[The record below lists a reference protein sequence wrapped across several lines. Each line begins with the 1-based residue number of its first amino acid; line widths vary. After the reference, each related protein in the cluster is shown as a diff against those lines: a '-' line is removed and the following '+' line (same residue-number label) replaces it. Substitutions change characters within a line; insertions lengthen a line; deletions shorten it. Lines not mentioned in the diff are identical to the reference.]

1 MPNRIKGITIEI
13 NGDATGLQKAL
24 SGVNKDLREANS
36 GLTDVRKLLKLDP
49 SNVELLRQKQGYL
62 NDAIAS
68 SKEKLDTERQALEQL
83 KNSDGFD
90 ANSEEAKALERQIVA
105 DEQQLKSFEQ
115 ELKAFG
121 NVGAQQLKAVGDK
134 FKDIGDKMSNVG
146 STMTTKVTAPIAAGF
161 GAALKITADF
171 DAQMS
176 KVQAISGATAD
187 EFVVLRDKADEMG
200 ERTKFSASQA
210 GEAFEYMAM
219 AGWKT
224 EDMLNGIEGIMNL
237 AAASGEDLATTSD
250 IVTDALTA
258 FGLTADDSGHFA
270 DVLAAA
276 SSNANT
282 NVALMGETFKYVAPV
297 AGAMTY
303 NVEDMAIAI
312 GLMANSGIKG
322 SQAGTALRGILSRLA
337 KPTDE
342 VQAAMDR
349 LDITLSDGD
358 GNMRSFRDIM
368 DQLRSSFD
376 GLILPEENFM
386 ASLQMLDEQFASG
399 TLTEKQYHAAQE
411 DLIKETYGAEAALK
425 AQYAA
430 QLAGQNSL
438 SGLLA
443 IVNASPEDYEKLTA
457 AIDNANGTSEE
468 MAAIMQ
474 DNLSGQLEIL
484 KSKTEKL
491 AISVGTTLMPIAE
504 KAVNV
509 AQQIIDKFNALT
521 PAQQETILKIA
532 AVVAAVG
539 PALLVGGKL
548 ISSLG
553 TIISLV
559 GTVVGVLGGP
569 LTIAIG
575 VAVAAGVA
583 LYKNWDTIKE
593 KGTAL
598 LNSVKTTFE
607 NIKNAISNAV
617 NKIKG
622 VFNFSWSLPNI
633 RLPHFRIMGNFSL
646 NPLSVPSFGVSWY
659 RKAYEDGVL
668 FNRPTVLP
676 TASGMKG
683 FGDGVGSEVV
693 LGLSRLRELVG
704 SGGGQTTINVY
715 GAPGQS
721 EEALAEIIM
730 DRITTLQ
737 EREAI
742 GTL

>member
-1 MPNRIKGITIEI
+1 MANRIKGITIEL
-13 NGDATGLQKAL
+13 NGDATGLNKAL
-24 SGVNKDLREANS
+24 QSVNKELKTANS
-36 GLTDVRKLLKLDP
+36 GLKDVSKLLKLDP
-49 SNVELLRQKQGYL
+49 GNVELLRQKQGYL
-62 NDAIAS
+62 NDAI
-68 SKEKLDTERQALEQL
+68 KDTEAKLKTEREALDQL
-83 KNSDGFD
+83 KHSEGFD
-90 ANSEEAKALERQIVA
+90 ANSEQAKALERQIIA
-105 DEQQLKSFEQ
+105 DEQ
-115 ELKAFG
+115 ELKNLTKEAKEFG
-121 NVGAQQLKAVGDK
+121 SVSTQQFRAAGEKLKEVGNK
-134 FKDIGDKMSNVG
+134 IGDVG
-146 STMTTKVTAPIAAGF
+146 KTLTTKATVPIVTGF
-161 GAALKITADF
+161 TAALKITADF

-322 SQAGTALRGILSRLA
+322 SQAGTALRGILTRLA

-368 DQLRSSFD
+368 DQLRNSFD

-386 ASLQMLDEQFASG
+386 ASLQMLDEQFANG

-443 IVNASPEDYEKLTA
+443 IVNAAPEDYEKLTA

-491 AISVGTTLMPIAE
+491 AISVGTTLMPFAE
-504 KAVNV
+504 KAVGV
-509 AQQIIDKFNALT
+509 AQQLIDKFNALS
-521 PAQQETILKIA
+521 PEQQEIIVKVLGITAVVGPLITIL
-532 AVVAAVG
+532 G
-539 PALLVGGKL
+539 TL
-548 ISSLG
+548 ITSVG
-553 TIISLV
+553 TIM
-559 GTVVGVLGGP
+559 TVLSGP
-569 LTIAIG
+569 LVLAIG
-575 VAVAAGVA
+575 GAVAAGVL
-583 LYKNWDTIKE
+583 LYKNWDVIKE
-593 KGTAL
+593 KGAAL
-598 LNSVKTTFE
+598 LSSVKSTFE
-607 NIKNAISNAV
+607 NIKNTIENVV
-617 NKIKG
+617 NRIKG
-622 VFNFSWSLPNI
+622 VFNFRWSLPHLA
-633 RLPHFRIMGNFSL
+633 LPHFSLSGSFSL
-646 NPLSVPSFGVSWY
+646 NPPSVPNLSVSWY
-659 RKAYEDGVL
+659 RKAYEDGVM
-668 FNRPTVLP
+668 FNRPTVLQ
-676 TASGMKG
+676 TSSGMKG

-693 LGLSRLRELVG
+693 LGLSRLRELVSSG
-704 SGGGQTTINVY
+704 SGMTINVY

-737 EREAI
+737 QREAI
-742 GTL
+742 GAL

>member
-1 MPNRIKGITIEI
+1 MANRIKGITIEL
-13 NGDATGLQKAL
+13 NGDATGLNKAL
-24 SGVNKDLREANS
+24 QSVNKELKTANS
-36 GLTDVRKLLKLDP
+36 GLKDVSKLLKLDP
-49 SNVELLRQKQGYL
+49 GNVELLRQKQGYL
-62 NDAIAS
+62 NDAI
-68 SKEKLDTERQALEQL
+68 KDTEAKLKTEREALDQL
-83 KNSDGFD
+83 KHSEGFD
-90 ANSEEAKALERQIVA
+90 ANSEQAKALERQIIA
-105 DEQQLKSFEQ
+105 DEQ
-115 ELKAFG
+115 ELKNLTKEAKEFG
-121 NVGAQQLKAVGDK
+121 SVSAQQFRAAGEKLKEVGNK
-134 FKDIGDKMSNVG
+134 IGDVG
-146 STMTTKVTAPIAAGF
+146 KTLTTKATVPIVTGF
-161 GAALKITADF
+161 TAALKITADF

-176 KVQAISGATAD
+176 KVQAISGATAE

-224 EDMLNGIEGIMNL
+224 KDMLNGIEGIMNL

-303 NVEDMAIAI
+303 SVEDMAIAI

-322 SQAGTALRGILSRLA
+322 SQAGTALRGVLSRLA
-337 KPTDE
+337 DPTDE

-386 ASLQMLDEQFASG
+386 ASLQMLDEQFANG

-457 AIDNANGTSEE
+457 AIDNANGTSEK

-491 AISVGTTLMPIAE
+491 AISVGTTLMPFAE
-504 KAVNV
+504 KAVGV
-509 AQQIIDKFNALT
+509 AQQLIDKFNALT

-548 ISSLG
+548 ISSIG

-575 VAVAAGVA
+575 AAVAAGV
-583 LYKNWDTIKE
+583 LIYKNWDTIKE
-593 KGTAL
+593 KGAQL
-598 LNSVKTTFE
+598 LTSVKTTFN
-607 NIKNAISNAV
+607 NIKSTIENVV

-622 VFNFSWSLPNI
+622 VFNFRWSLPHLA
-633 RLPHFRIMGNFSL
+633 LPHFSLSGSFSL
-646 NPLSVPSFGVSWY
+646 NPPSVPNLSVSWY
-659 RKAYEDGVL
+659 RKAYENGVM
-668 FNRPTVLP
+668 FNRPTVLQ
-676 TASGMKG
+676 TSSGMKG

-693 LGLSRLRELVG
+693 LGLNRLRELVS
-704 SGGGQTTINVY
+704 SGGGMTINVY

-737 EREAI
+737 QREAI
-742 GTL
+742 GAL

>member
-1 MPNRIKGITIEI
+1 MANRIKGITIEL
-13 NGDATGLQKAL
+13 NGDATGLNKAL
-24 SGVNKDLREANS
+24 QSVNKELKTANS
-36 GLTDVRKLLKLDP
+36 GLKDVSKLLKLDP
-49 SNVELLRQKQGYL
+49 GNVELLRQKQGYL
-62 NDAIAS
+62 NDAI
-68 SKEKLDTERQALEQL
+68 KETEAKLKTEREALDQL
-83 KNSDGFD
+83 KHSEGFD
-90 ANSEEAKALERQIVA
+90 ANSEQAKALERQIIA
-105 DEQQLKSFEQ
+105 DEQ
-115 ELKAFG
+115 ELKNLTKEAKEFG
-121 NVGAQQLKAVGDK
+121 SVSAQQFRAAGEKLKEVGDK
-134 FKDIGDKMSNVG
+134 IGDVG
-146 STMTTKVTAPIAAGF
+146 KTLTTKVTVPIVTGF
-161 GAALKITADF
+161 TAALKITADF

-303 NVEDMAIAI
+303 SVEDMAIAI

-322 SQAGTALRGILSRLA
+322 SQAGTALRGVLSRLA
-337 KPTDE
+337 DPTDE

-376 GLILPEENFM
+376 GLILPEETFM

-443 IVNASPEDYEKLTA
+443 IVNASPQDYEKLTA
-457 AIDNANGTSEE
+457 AIDNANGTSEK

-491 AISVGTTLMPIAE
+491 AISVGTTLMPFAE
-504 KAVNV
+504 KAVGI
-509 AQQIIDKFNALT
+509 AQQLIDKFNALS
-521 PAQQETILKIA
+521 PEQQEIIVKVLGVI
-532 AVVAAVG
+532 AVVG
-539 PALLVGGKL
+539 PL
-548 ISSLG
+548 IMILDTLITSVG
-553 TIISLV
+553 TIM
-559 GTVVGVLGGP
+559 TVLSGP
-569 LTIAIG
+569 LVLAIG
-575 VAVAAGVA
+575 GAVAAGVL
-583 LYKNWDTIKE
+583 LYKNWDVIKE
-593 KGTAL
+593 KGSAL
-598 LNSVKTTFE
+598 LNSVKNTFNSIKSTIE
-607 NIKNAISNAV
+607 NVV

-622 VFNFSWSLPNI
+622 VFNFRWSLPHLA
-633 RLPHFRIMGNFSL
+633 LPHFSLSGSFSL
-646 NPLSVPSFGVSWY
+646 NPPSVPNLSVSWY
-659 RKAYEDGVL
+659 RKAYEDGVM
-668 FNRPTVLP
+668 FNRPTVLQ
-676 TASGMKG
+676 TSSGMKG

-693 LGLSRLRELVG
+693 LGLNRLRELVS
-704 SGGGQTTINVY
+704 SGGGMTINVY

-737 EREAI
+737 QREAI
-742 GTL
+742 GAL